1 MWRTCYVNQT
11 LAKRVGRV
19 APKKHRNHIYW
30 IFFVTPLLATKWQSG
45 WWNIQQSR
53 LSQEFL
59 WQSVS
64 NPWKK
69 PSFTSGRSILLMVP
83 KFSIEDFI
91 KIDFHIHHDRW
102 WWPDFCQL
110 IIWLVIAQ
118 LPIGKTLPPSFSLE
132 VVLFAAGTPDHKHKG
147 SPGFCWPQRNPRDGL
162 FPKQLEKQ
170 HRTLLSGRKR
180 CGSNLVGTWEVTQV
194 AYPFPTR
201 VFPPEKPM
209 STCLPFTFSSLT
221 LQVVDVQ
228 HLEMLKGPDGVMVPL
243 HF

>member
-1 MWRTCYVNQT
+1 MGGGIT
-11 LAKRVGRV
+11 
-19 APKKHRNHIYW
+19 
-30 IFFVTPLLATKWQSG
+30 
-45 WWNIQQSR
+45 QQSR
-53 LSQEFL
+53 LSQDFL

-64 NPWKK
+64 NPRKK
-69 PSFTSGRSILLMVP
+69 PFFTSGRSILLMVP

-91 KIDFHIHHDRW
+91 DIDFHIHHDRW

-147 SPGFCWPQRNPRDGL
+147 SPGFCCPQRNPRDGL

-170 HRTLLSGRKR
+170 HRTLLPGRKR

-201 VFPPEKPM
+201 VVPPEKPM
-209 STCLPFTFSSLT
+209 STCLPFTFSQPHASGRRCSTPGNAERLRWCDGA
-221 LQVVDVQ
+221 LALLVPALLKNGQFWGGWRVKQLIWVDKPHVGNS
-228 HLEMLKGPDGVMVPL
+228 M
-243 HF
+243 